1 MNPSTPGA
9 AVADAPPRIRLAE
22 ALALAAALTA
32 ASHALPRVLAQ
43 PLYEAFPAAVMSIGY
58 PNVVDLLS
66 LAFGLLLV
74 LPTARDSG
82 VVRGRRPG
90 LRVALVTL
98 APVVATAAV
107 YPFLPVRPFAH
118 ERIGLWL
125 ISPLAQDCLFNGYLN
140 GLFARTLP
148 ADARDA
154 SMGWRPGRQVLLA
167 SAFFAAWHLPNL
179 ATIPVGY
186 VLFQLAY
193 TFAGAVL
200 IGLTRQWTGAMWYAT
215 LTHMAANAIV
225 WAS

>member
-1 MNPSTPGA
+1 MSD
-9 AVADAPPRIRLAE
+9 DASPRVRLPE
-22 ALALAAALTA
+22 ALALASILTA
-32 ASHALPRVLAQ
+32 ASHALPRVLAP
-43 PLYEAFPAAVMSIGY
+43 PLFDAFPLAVTSLGY
-58 PNVVDLLS
+58 SNVVDSLS

-74 LPTARDSG
+74 LPAARDSG
-82 VVRGRRPG
+82 LVRGRRPDA
-90 LRVALVTL
+90 RVAFVVL

-107 YPFLPVRPFAH
+107 YPFLPVRPFAN

-140 GLFARTLP
+140 GLFARTRP
-148 ADARDA
+148 APDPDAPR
-154 SMGWRPGRQVLLA
+154 SWRPGRTVLLT

-179 ATIPVGY
+179 ATVPVGY

-200 IGLTRQWTGAMWYAT
+200 IGLTRQWTGAFWYAT

-225 WAS
+225 WAT